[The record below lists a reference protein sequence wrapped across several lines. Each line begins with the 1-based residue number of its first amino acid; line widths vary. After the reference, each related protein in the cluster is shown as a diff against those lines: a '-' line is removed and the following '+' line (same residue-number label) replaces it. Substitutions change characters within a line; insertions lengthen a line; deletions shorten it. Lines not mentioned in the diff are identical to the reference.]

1 MKKTKY
7 ITPDFTF
14 TEYNE
19 EELICASI
27 KDVVGD
33 TDIVIGDGDTP
44 GTADSRANRIWD
56 DDELE

>member
-19 EELICASI
+19 EELICASVT
-27 KDVVGD
+27 KVGD
-33 TDIVIGDGDTP
+33 DSVIQIGEGDTP
-44 GTADSRANRIWD
+44 GTADSRSNRIWD

>member
-27 KDVVGD
+27 KDVDGD
-33 TDIVIGDGDTP
+33 AGIVIGEGDTP
-44 GTADSRANRIWD
+44 GTADSRSNGVWD